1 MGGDAIEID
10 LTAGAGTRTLLGT
23 QASTKAYRT
32 ASLPCRQS
40 LAARLEGDAVLVVD
54 RENDQAATVVVTV
67 HDLLILHSGRPR
79 AGDLRSGSA
88 DYGDCETA

>member
-1 MGGDAIEID
+1 MPDV
-10 LTAGAGTRTLLGT
+10 
-23 QASTKAYRT
+23 QF
-32 ASLPCRQS
+32 
-40 LAARLEGDAVLVVD
+40 LAEQVGELFESGVLVVD